1 MLLSAAF
8 NKSVN
13 LENSAVATG
22 LGKGQFSFQSQRR
35 AMPKNVQTTTKL
47 HSFSHASKVI
57 TLKILQARLH
67 QYMNQEFPDVKRGF
81 RKGRGT
87 KDQIANVHWVVE
99 DAREFKENIY
109 FCLIYYAKPWHCGS
123 QQSVENS

>member
-57 TLKILQARLH
+57 TLKILQARLQ

-99 DAREFKENIY
+99 DAREFKKNIIY
-109 FCLIYYAKPWHCGS
+109 FCLIYYAKP
-123 QQSVENS
+123 